1 MNPFFQGN
9 QQPQG
14 PFAMLQS
21 MRGQIASNPFSFIAK
36 SKFNVPSNVGND
48 ANSIVQYLLTT
59 GQITQEQVNWAMQKA
74 REIQQ

>member
-9 QQPQG
+9 QQPQS
-14 PFAMLQS
+14 PFAMLRS
-21 MRGQIASNPFSFIAK
+21 MVGQISFNPFSFIAK
-36 SKFNVPSNVGND
+36 SRFKVPSNVGND

-59 GQITQEQVNWAMQKA
+59 GQITQEQADWAMQKA